1 MGHLAT
7 LISDLALLLVVAGA
21 TTLLCKK
28 INQPTVIGYI
38 LAGFLI
44 GPVVS
49 FFPTIG
55 DAANINLWAEIGV
68 IFLMF
73 SLGLEFSLHKL
84 VTVGTTGIVS
94 ALLQIGGMMII
105 GYGAGIAMGWSTMD
119 SLFLGGMLS
128 MSSTMITIK
137 AIEDLG
143 LKEKKF
149 TKLAI
154 GTLVI
159 EDIVAIFL
167 MVILST
173 ISVSQGVSGMELVG
187 TIVKLMMYLVVWL
200 LLGIYLIPSFLQKTK
215 SLMNDETL
223 LVVAL
228 GICFGMV
235 WLADAIGF
243 SSALGAFM
251 AGSIMAGTIHGER
264 IEHLVNPCK
273 DLFGAVF
280 FVSVGLMVVPAMLI
294 EYFVPILILTLAT
307 IIGKMVLLVAGM
319 MIGGEDLETSM
330 YGAMSQTQIG
340 EFSFIIATLGISLG
354 VTSDFLY
361 PVIVAVSVVTTFT
374 TPFFIKQS
382 DTACKL
388 LRKVTPQAMQ
398 NLVERYRNARNE
410 VPSDDKNQDWKAFL
424 KGYVSTFL
432 IYGIM
437 LFGASEI
444 GRLIIYP
451 VLADMLPNAT
461 LAASLTCIAIY
472 IVMAP
477 LLPPMM
483 IFRKKHFTALW
494 LKSFANHLPLML
506 LIILRT
512 GVTIFLAVRPLYQM
526 FHVPEWALVL
536 IVVPAVIIISRSD
549 WMVGRYLEIE
559 AQFLSNFNE
568 KKLQDLR
575 KKESGKGKGHA
586 WLDEQLQVAEYICTS
601 SNAAADMELKDLQ
614 WGRMWQVNVIKI
626 IRGKKHI
633 NIPEG
638 YEQVHAGDRLYLLGT
653 AKALENFNLLNE
665 QRNLLLEGEN
675 DNVSLHQ
682 FIENQNGLL
691 EEQQLFSY
699 AVTVGKG
706 SKLAGC
712 SIRDS
717 GIKSKWNAYLVGIER
732 NMMPMMN
739 LSANF
744 VLNQDDLLWV
754 LGSQKMGE
762 QLVKHELV

>member
-55 DAANINLWAEIGV
+55 DADNINLWAEIGV

-94 ALLQIGGMMII
+94 ALLQIGGMMVL
-105 GYGAGIAMGWSTMD
+105 GYGVGIAMGWSAMD

-173 ISVSQGVSGMELVG
+173 ISVSQGVGGMELAG
-187 TIVKLMMYLVVWL
+187 IIMKLMMYLVVWL
-200 LLGIYLIPSFLQKTK
+200 LLGIYLIPSFLKNTR

-223 LVVAL
+223 LVVSL

-307 IIGKMVLLVAGM
+307 IIGKIVLLVAGM
-319 MIGGEDLETSM
+319 LIGGENLETAM

-382 DTACKL
+382 DQACGL
-388 LRKVTPQAMQ
+388 LRKISPIKIQKLI
-398 NLVERYRNARNE
+398 NRYRDARNE
-410 VPSDDKNQDWKAFL
+410 VPDDSKEQDWKQFL
-424 KGYVSTFL
+424 KGYFSTFL
-432 IYGIM
+432 IYGV
-437 LFGASEI
+437 LLLGVGEI
-444 GRLIIYP
+444 GRLLLYP
-451 VLADMLPNAT
+451 ALVDMLPNTT

-494 LKSFANHLPLML
+494 LKNFANHLPLML
-506 LIILRT
+506 LIGLRT
-512 GVTIFLAVRPLYQM
+512 AVTIFLVVRPVYHL
-526 FHVPEWALVL
+526 FHIPRWILLLTAVPLVL
-536 IVVPAVIIISRSD
+536 MISRSD
-549 WMVGRYLEIE
+549 WMIGRYLEME
-559 AQFLSNFNE
+559 ARFLSNFNE

-575 KKESGKGKGHA
+575 EKQQDKGHA
-586 WLDEQLQVAEYICTS
+586 WLDEQLQVAEYVCDS
-601 SNAAADMELKDLQ
+601 SNAAVDMELRDLQ
-614 WGRMWQVNVIKI
+614 WGKMWQVNVIKI

-638 YEQVHAGDRLYLLGT
+638 YEQINAGDRLYLLGT
-653 AKALENFNLLNE
+653 AKALENFNLMNE
-665 QRNLLLEGEN
+665 QRNLLLEGER
-675 DNVSLHQ
+675 DNVSLHT
-682 FIENQNGLL
+682 FIENQDNCT

-699 AVTVGKG
+699 AVTVQKA

-712 SIRDS
+712 SVRDS

-732 NMMPMMN
+732 NLMPMMN

-744 VLNQDDLLWV
+744 VLNADDLLWV
-754 LGSQKMGE
+754 LGPQKMGE
-762 QLVKHELV
+762 QLVKHELL

>member
-1 MGHLAT
+1 LGHLAT
-7 LISDLALLLVVAGA
+7 LITDLALLLVVAGI

-49 FFPTIG
+49 FIPTIG
-55 DAANINLWAEIGV
+55 DSENITLWAEIGV

-84 VTVGTTGIVS
+84 VTVGTTGIIS
-94 ALLQIGGMMII
+94 ALLQIGGMMIL
-105 GYGAGIAMGWSTMD
+105 GYAAGIAMGWSTMD
-119 SLFLGGMLS
+119 SVFLGGMLS

-173 ISVSQGVSGMELVG
+173 ISVSQGVSGLELAG
-187 TIVKLMMYLVVWL
+187 TILKLLMYLVVWL
-200 LLGIYLIPSFLQKTK
+200 LLGIYLIPSFLQKTQN
-215 SLMNDETL
+215 LMNDETL

-294 EYFVPILILTLAT
+294 EYFVPILVLTLLT

-319 MIGGEDLETSM
+319 MAGGEDLETSM

-340 EFSFIIATLGISLG
+340 EFSFIIATLGTSLG

-382 DTACKL
+382 DNACRIVK
-388 LRKVTPQAMQ
+388 KVTPQSLQ
-398 NLVERYRNARNE
+398 NLLERYRAARLE
-410 VPSDDKNQDWKAFL
+410 VRDDGKDQDWKQFL

-432 IYGIM
+432 IYGVLLLVIT
-437 LFGASEI
+437 EI
-444 GRLIIYP
+444 GHLLLYP
-451 VLADMLPNAT
+451 VLVDMMPNAT
-461 LAASLTCIAIY
+461 LAASLTCIALY

-483 IFRKKHFTALW
+483 IFRKRYFTALW
-494 LKSFANHLPLML
+494 LKSFANHLPLLL
-506 LIILRT
+506 LIVLRT
-512 GVTIFLAVRPLYQM
+512 GVTVFLAVRPVQLM
-526 FHVPEWALVL
+526 FSVPGWILLLVA
-536 IVVPAVIIISRSD
+536 VPLVIFISRSD

-559 AQFLSNFNE
+559 AKFLSNFNE
-568 KKLQDLR
+568 KKLQELHEN
-575 KKESGKGKGHA
+575 KQKEGHA

-601 SNAAADMELKDLQ
+601 GNAACDMELKELQ

-626 IRGKKHI
+626 VRGKKHI

-638 YEQVHAGDRLYLLGT
+638 DEQLHAGDKLYMLGT
-653 AKALENFNLLNE
+653 VKALENFNLFNE
-665 QRNLLLEGEN
+665 QRNLLLEGEE
-675 DNVSLHQ
+675 DNVSLHT
-682 FIENQNGLL
+682 FIASQDELA
-691 EEQQLFSY
+691 EEQQLYSY
-699 AVTVGKG
+699 AVTVKKG
-706 SKLAGC
+706 SPLAGS
-712 SIRDS
+712 SIRES
-717 GIKSKWNAYLVGIER
+717 GIKSVWNAYLVGIER

-739 LSANF
+739 LNVNF
-744 VLNQDDLLWV
+744 VLNADDLLWV

-762 QLVKHELV
+762 QLVKNELL

>member
-7 LISDLALLLVVAGA
+7 LISDLALLLVVAGV

-28 INQPTVIGYI
+28 INQPLVIGYI

-49 FFPTIG
+49 FIPTIG
-55 DAANINLWAEIGV
+55 DAENINLWAEIGV

-94 ALLQIGGMMII
+94 ALLQIGGMMVL
-105 GYGAGIAMGWSTMD
+105 GYGAGIAMGWSVMD
-119 SLFLGGMLS
+119 SIFLGGMLS

-143 LKEKKF
+143 LKEKNF

-167 MVILST
+167 MVVLST
-173 ISVSQGVSGMELVG
+173 ISVSQGVGGMELAA
-187 TIVKLMMYLVVWL
+187 TIMKLMMYLVVWL
-200 LLGIYLIPSFLQKTK
+200 LLGIYLIPSFLQKTQN
-215 SLMNDETL
+215 LMTDETL
-223 LVVAL
+223 LVSSL

-235 WLADAIGF
+235 WMADAIGF

-273 DLFGAVF
+273 NLFGAVF
-280 FVSVGLMVVPAMLI
+280 FVSVGLMVVPSMLV
-294 EYFVPILILTLAT
+294 EYLVPIVILTLVT
-307 IIGKMVLLVAGM
+307 IIGKMILLVAGM
-319 MIGGEDLETSM
+319 MIAGEELETSM

-354 VTSDFLY
+354 VTSNFLY

-374 TPFFIKQS
+374 TPFFIKSS
-382 DTACKL
+382 DGVCRFLKKAVPVKW
-388 LRKVTPQAMQ
+388 Q
-398 NLVERYRNARNE
+398 NLIERYRAAKNE
-410 VPSDDKNQDWKAFL
+410 VRDDGKDPDWKLFL
-424 KGYVSTFL
+424 KGYGSTFL

-437 LFGASEI
+437 LLGIGEI
-444 GRLIIYP
+444 GRLMIWP
-451 VLADMLPNAT
+451 ALTDMFPDSAIGALI
-461 LAASLTCIAIY
+461 TCLVCY

-483 IFRKKHFTALW
+483 IFRKKYFTALW
-494 LKSFANHLPLML
+494 LKSFANHLPLTL

-512 GVTIFLAVRPLYQM
+512 AVTIFLAVRPVYMM
-526 FHVPEWALVL
+526 FHVPRWILFIIAAPLVW
-536 IVVPAVIIISRSD
+536 VISRSD
-549 WMVGRYLEIE
+549 WMVGRYLEME
-559 AQFLSNFNE
+559 ARFLSNFNE
-568 KKLQDLR
+568 KKLQEMR
-575 KKESGKGKGHA
+575 KDDNAKTSE
-586 WLDEQLQVAEYICTS
+586 WLDEQLQVAEYICTADH
-601 SNAAADMELKDLQ
+601 AAAGLELKDLH
-614 WGRMWQVNVIKI
+614 WGKMWQVNVIKI

-638 YEQVHAGDRLYLLGT
+638 YEQVQAGDRLYLLGT

-665 QRNLLLEGEN
+665 QRNLLLEGER
-675 DNVSLHQ
+675 DNVSLHE
-682 FIENQNGLL
+682 FISNQDNLQ

-699 AVTVGKG
+699 AVTVKKG
-706 SKLAGC
+706 SRLAGC

-717 GIKSKWNAYLVGIER
+717 GIKSDWKAYLVGIQR
-732 NMMPMMN
+732 GMMPMMN
-739 LSANF
+739 LNANF
-744 VLNQDDLLWV
+744 ILNIDDLLWV

-762 QLVKHELV
+762 QLVKKELL